1 MLSEALELLT
11 DLQWIEAKLLVTG
24 PSDLLSD
31 YIVLKSKQLSVEVII
46 RVMPSQETIG
56 WLTD

>member
-46 RVMPSQETIG
+46 RVMPSQEMIG